1 MTVKSEPL
9 RYAFDAPLRNPTAQ
23 RQARRRSNLD
33 ALPFGRLWYI
43 QVWHAI
49 GYAEFRRRPLCDFQ
63 KKPCGSG
70 GVRVGELSAHSEK
83 AAKRGWHTDIDR
95 RRLVWKF

>member
-1 MTVKSEPL
+1 MQNHQKMKVL
-9 RYAFDAPLRNPTAQ
+9 RSIHVYGTAPAQ

-49 GYAEFRRRPLCDFQ
+49 GYAEFRRRPLCDF
-63 KKPCGSG
+63 KKN
-70 GVRVGELSAHSEK
+70 
-83 AAKRGWHTDIDR
+83 
-95 RRLVWKF
+95 LVNQVALG